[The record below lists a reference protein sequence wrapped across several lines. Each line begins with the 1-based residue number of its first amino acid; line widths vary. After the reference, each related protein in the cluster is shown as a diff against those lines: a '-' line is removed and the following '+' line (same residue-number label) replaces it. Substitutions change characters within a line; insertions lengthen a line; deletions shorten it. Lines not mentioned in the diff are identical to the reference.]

1 MKIKQCK
8 RTVLFQDIERGDVF
22 KMNDLLYVK
31 IQLVN
36 GCNALDLQDSTLT
49 CIDYEAEIDVMECEL
64 VVR

>member
-8 RTVLFQDIERGDVF
+8 RTVLFQDIEHGDVF

-49 CIDYEAEIDVMECEL
+49 FIDYEAEIDVMECEL

>member
-1 MKIKQCK
+1 MKIKQYK

-49 CIDYEAEIDVMECEL
+49 FIDYEAEIDVMECEL